1 MITHGPGRQGPGGA
15 RNARTGVN
23 LLGVPPGRFLLLCGA
38 TLALSLPL
46 LAAAGGPPACTY
58 EDWPATHVAYDDYPF
73 TVLDTVFAL
82 PADYEPPDLVS
93 ASLAFPPSY
102 DGGGGLQ
109 VRAVILEDLRAM
121 LAAAEAA
128 SIRLAVQSAYRSFAY
143 QERTF
148 DYWVDR
154 DGLDAALASSARPGH
169 SEHQLGTAL
178 DLRSWDGPPA
188 WDLADWADTKEGAWV
203 AANAYRFG
211 FVMSYPEGSKDVTCY
226 VYEPWH
232 YRYVGRELAAA
243 IHESGLTP
251 REYLWLRPEVAAAPR
266 PGGAADG
273 AEDPR

>member
-1 MITHGPGRQGPGGA
+1 MSAHGPGRSGTDGTRSPSA
-15 RNARTGVN
+15 GVN
-23 LLGVPPGRFLLLCGA
+23 LLGVPSGRTLLICIA
-38 TLALSLPL
+38 TLSLTVP
-46 LAAAGGPPACTY
+46 LAASAEAPPACTY
-58 EDWPATHVAYDDYPF
+58 EDRPATQVGYDDYPY

-93 ASLAFPPSY
+93 ASLAFPAAY

-109 VRAVILEDLRAM
+109 VRAVVLEDLRAM

-128 SIRLAVQSAYRSFAY
+128 GVRLAVQSAYRSYAY

-178 DLRSWDGPPA
+178 DLRTWDGPPA
-188 WDLADWADTKEGAWV
+188 WDLADWAGTEEGAWV
-203 AANAYRFG
+203 AANAYRYG

-251 REYLWLRPEVAAAPR
+251 REYLWSRPEVAAAPGR
-266 PGGAADG
+266 GGA
-273 AEDPR
+273 EEER